1 MSSHTDW
8 EGVLNSWLYG
18 DSLTSAS
25 FHQRLHTLLCQGS
38 CCYNTSFVWFL
49 SFLRL
54 RLKRNK
60 KRGGRQWASELLA
73 GTWRITFKTGEWITA
88 WAELFG
94 FLFHGSTDLLM
105 SHAKKAEKNIDW
117 TGRLKGSTVLFPD
130 IFEVLDVLKQPRFD
144 TMPE

>member
-1 MSSHTDW
+1 MGSHTDW

-25 FHQRLHTLLCQGS
+25 FHQRLHCFVRVPAVTTLH
-38 CCYNTSFVWFL
+38 FVWFL

-60 KRGGRQWASELLA
+60 KRGDRQWASELLA

>member
-1 MSSHTDW
+1 MGSHTDW

-25 FHQRLHTLLCQGS
+25 FHQRLHSALSGFLLLQHFILSDS
-38 CCYNTSFVWFL
+38 CL
-49 SFLRL
+49 SCVYAWRGT
-54 RLKRNK
+54 K
-60 KRGGRQWASELLA
+60 KGGGRQWASELLA